1 VQTCVLAALLPHAGG
16 GECNPACLRL
26 GEEGSAI
33 TGGGEY
39 NHVCMRPGRGKLLS
53 DVKPF
58 VGLAQVLLMPL
69 QMVEVANPHAA
80 CCIRRVEEQMLRE
93 DDK

>member
-1 VQTCVLAALLPHAGG
+1 
-16 GECNPACLRL
+16 
-26 GEEGSAI
+26 
-33 TGGGEY
+33 
-39 NHVCMRPGRGKLLS
+39 
-53 DVKPF
+53 
-58 VGLAQVLLMPL
+58 LAQVLLMPL